1 MAAWRWALEVC
12 LCLTVSSL
20 GQSIVWPGFVWC
32 ACLLDWCGCLL
43 VLYSALLAYPTC
55 SPNISPVFFLNV
67 CLCSGADKSLKNADE
82 KTAFE
87 VAELN
92 EQADV
97 MELLK

>member
-1 MAAWRWALEVC
+1 VPLFV
-12 LCLTVSSL
+12 LCVS
-20 GQSIVWPGFVWC
+20 
-32 ACLLDWCGCLL
+32 
-43 VLYSALLAYPTC
+43 
-55 SPNISPVFFLNV
+55 
-67 CLCSGADKSLKNADE
+67 CSGVDKEAKNADE